1 MNDRLYIKIKENID
15 KYQSLYLIR
24 NVTKKIIPDNYVES
38 FEKFG
43 FNLVSNLQFFRQ
55 ILQFRFIPMLCACVW
70 ASSTGPAYSGQRNYD
85 EQSRNRDRMFAQVS
99 RVNENFIR

>member
-43 FNLVSNLQFFRQ
+43 FNLVSN
-55 ILQFRFIPMLCACVW
+55 AK
-70 ASSTGPAYSGQRNYD
+70 STGQCFDVFQLDYVCVFVAGTAHSGQRSFD
-85 EQSRNRDRMFAQVS
+85 AQSRNRDRLSAQVS
-99 RVNENFIR
+99 RVNEEFIR

>member
-43 FNLVSNLQFFRQ
+43 FNLVSNLNMIYILWDIFALQGSCAFFVVVGTAH
-55 ILQFRFIPMLCACVW
+55 L
-70 ASSTGPAYSGQRNYD
+70 GQRNID
-85 EQSRNRDRMFAQVS
+85 EQPRNRDGLSAQVS
-99 RVNENFIR
+99 RANEEFIR

>member
-43 FNLVSNLQFFRQ
+43 FNLALLILDKEILMNNHEIETACLPKYPEPTKNLFNKKCYVTS
-55 ILQFRFIPMLCACVW
+55 L
-70 ASSTGPAYSGQRNYD
+70 
-85 EQSRNRDRMFAQVS
+85 
-99 RVNENFIR
+99 ENINGR